1 MQNPLISVIVPC
13 YNQAE
18 FLDECL
24 QSVLDQT
31 YDRWECLII
40 NDGSPDATEEFT
52 QKWLIKDVRFKY
64 YKKIN
69 GGVASARNL
78 GILKASG
85 DWILPLDADD
95 KIGSEY
101 LQYAAHF
108 FNKGFRIIYCKAK
121 FFGISDELFELK
133 PFTKKDLLRENII
146 FVSGFYLKKDWKKTN
161 GYDENF
167 VHGFE
172 DWEFWIQ
179 MIKEIDESEVIQID
193 YTGFY
198 YRRKEKSRDT
208 VINKNEAEKK
218 IISSMIYF
226 KHSDIYHHE
235 FGSYHDLLLIN
246 KRLRTEKEN
255 YANKSTSLLKA
266 IRKNM
271 LTKFLYTLIEK
282 LQ

>member
-1 MQNPLISVIVPC
+1 MSASLISIIVPC
-13 YNQAE
+13 YNQAQY
-18 FLDECL
+18 LDECL

-31 YDRWECLII
+31 YKNWECII
-40 NDGSPDATEEFT
+40 VNDGSPDHTEEVAM
-52 QKWLIKDVRFKY
+52 KWVEKDSRFHY
-64 YKKIN
+64 FKKEN
-69 GGVASARNL
+69 GGVASARNFGIEKAL
-78 GILKASG
+78 GE
-85 DWILPLDADD
+85 WILPLDADD

-101 LQYAAHF
+101 LQKAANY

-121 FFGISDELFELK
+121 FFGTFDGMFELK
-133 PFTKKDLLRENII
+133 PFAKKDLLRENII
-146 FVSGFYLKKDWKKTN
+146 FVSGLYLKTDWKKTT
-161 GYDENF
+161 GYNENF

-198 YRRKEKSRDT
+198 YRRKGVSRDT
-208 VINKNEAEKK
+208 AINKNEAEKK
-218 IISSMIYF
+218 IISSMIYL
-226 KHSDIYHHE
+226 KHVDTYHHE
-235 FGSYHDLLLIN
+235 FGSYHDLLLVN
-246 KRLRTEKEN
+246 KKLRTEKEN
-255 YANKSTSLLKA
+255 YAAKSTSLLKA